1 MHKCNINVKKYSL
14 VLKHTVHYQALAV
27 SLEVAYNTKFIIINT
42 FCSTQSHTCQNLNVW
57 SNLSLSMLWITM
69 SNKLNRSNRMHF
81 IQIKLNM
88 HIHRNDLDFLP
99 GLTKRSHIPF
109 ISHHVP
115 SVQEQRVQCVRTL
128 TLAVNANLSAI
139 LLFAEKLCVLAGER
153 GQSEPSKS
161 GFSL

>member
-1 MHKCNINVKKYSL
+1 MLI
-14 VLKHTVHYQALAV
+14 HTVHYQMLAV
-27 SLEVAYNTKFIIINT
+27 SLEVAYNTKFIEQLIIINT
-42 FCSTQSHTCQNLNVW
+42 FCSTQSHTCQNLKVW

-88 HIHRNDLDFLP
+88 HIHRNDLGQSIDFLP